1 MPFVGQNEMIIPDC
15 TRFYL
20 IGQINPKNPASG
32 SANQVFKQDYYTQVT
47 ATINSLANA
56 YNVVP
61 DFRDLNLKISL
72 EVKDWILSTPTNLDL

>member
-1 MPFVGQNEMIIPDC
+1 MPFVGLNEMIIPNG

-20 IGQINPKNPASG
+20 IGQINPTSPATG
-32 SANQVFKQDYYTQVT
+32 TANQVFKQDHFTKVT